1 MLVNGEKESV
11 VSNVRVQEC
20 LEKTRAVRKPIV
32 RYIQVCPFLSLW
44 AFLLMVEQLVEN
56 EEMIGALIETN
67 ERIVAALQMYVNVG
81 GSLLPP

>member
-32 RYIQVCPFLSLW
+32 RYIQVCLFLPLSV
-44 AFLLMVEQLVEN
+44 FFSH
-56 EEMIGALIETN
+56 GRT
-67 ERIVAALQMYVNVG
+67 
-81 GSLLPP
+81 